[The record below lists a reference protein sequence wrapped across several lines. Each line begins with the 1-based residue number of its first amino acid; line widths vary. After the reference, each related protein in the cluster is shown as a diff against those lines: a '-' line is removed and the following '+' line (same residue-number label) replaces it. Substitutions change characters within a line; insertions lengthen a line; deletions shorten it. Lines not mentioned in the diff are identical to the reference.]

1 MRDYEAEKQG
11 TKRRIVDAFWTLY
24 KTTNIEKITVKNI
37 ADACGIY
44 RTTFYLHFTDVYAIL
59 EEIEQELLDDLQ
71 NYTLS
76 DDQSEEERE
85 EVVKALYSSFQSR
98 AEYLHI
104 LLNGRRDPEFS
115 RKYKKELIRQ
125 MCMIHR
131 VPMDRVDKETGII
144 IERTLSYL
152 INLFLELAEVEKIS
166 YDKLVPLID
175 GYVKNGV
182 LKTLNAIMEQSAQE
196 EKQCRRQGGS
206 LLG

>member
-59 EEIEQELLDDLQ
+59 EKIEQELLDDLQ
-71 NYTLS
+71 NYTFS
-76 DDQSEEERE
+76 VEQSEAERE
-85 EVVKALYSSFQSR
+85 EVVKELYSSFQNS

-104 LLNGRRDPEFS
+104 LLDGRRDPEFS
-115 RKYKKELIRQ
+115 KKYKKELIRQ
-125 MCMIHR
+125 MCIIHR

-152 INLFLELAEVEKIS
+152 INLFLELAQVEKIS

-196 EKQCRRQGGS
+196 EKQC
-206 LLG
+206 